1 MNTIEEQGPTLQEAL
16 RATLKE
22 NVIQPSNSKTSNI
35 PLKILNTKHHD
46 NHIVKEKFVLKIRSD
61 DGEHALS

>member
-22 NVIQPSNSKTSNI
+22 NVIQPSNSKTWNI
-35 PLKILNTKHHD
+35 PLKFLNTKHHD
-46 NHIVKEKFVLKIRSD
+46 NHIVILK
-61 DGEHALS
+61 